1 VSYILGYFIGSC
13 VSCPGIYK
21 WSFFW
26 IFGYFVF
33 EFLDFSLWKI
43 PIPNSLD
50 SYKIQNQPG
59 GKHIKSWIFPMWFSY
74 DFGTG
79 TVAVKSFS
87 RCWPLSTAFF
97 SCRHRKFDE
106 NWIFLTLTIIG
117 SWTITTIYSN
127 RRWPLRLHYVPRYC
141 TCGQHRIVFKNNYF
155 QVLTG
160 PPLLS
165 KISRIF
171 WKWTRKLA
179 FVEPEVK
186 PAVQSLSLFEP

>member
-1 VSYILGYFIGSC
+1 MYCSGRFGAKPVFRQIMLGIKLHLLGYFIGSC

-21 WSFFW
+21 WSFFLDFRIFCFW
-26 IFGYFVF
+26 IFGFFV
-33 EFLDFSLWKI
+33 WKI

-127 RRWPLRLHYVPRYC
+127 RRWPDTLHVILYIWEI
-141 TCGQHRIVFKNNYF
+141 QN
-155 QVLTG
+155 
-160 PPLLS
+160 S
-165 KISRIF
+165 S
-171 WKWTRKLA
+171 
-179 FVEPEVK
+179 
-186 PAVQSLSLFEP
+186 

>member
-1 VSYILGYFIGSC
+1 MSI
-13 VSCPGIYK
+13 
-21 WSFFW
+21 
-26 IFGYFVF
+26 
-33 EFLDFSLWKI
+33 LDFSLWKI
-43 PIPNSLD
+43 PVPTFRD

-127 RRWPLRLHYVPRYC
+127 RRWPDSYMWYC
-141 TCGQHRIVFKNNYF
+141 TYEKYKIVFKEEETVFTFEQSRYCQNF
-155 QVLTG
+155 THILKMI
-160 PPLLS
+160 S
-165 KISRIF
+165 KIRICR
-171 WKWTRKLA
+171 TRCAASSAK
-179 FVEPEVK
+179 
-186 PAVQSLSLFEP
+186 FELIWILI